1 VTRVTHDGR
10 RYRNAEEDRVELV
23 DYDPAWP
30 ALFEAEAGRLRA
42 ILARL
47 DLGPFRLEHFGST
60 AIPGITAKPIIDIML
75 VSADQSRWPG
85 LIEPIR
91 SLDYVY
97 WAENPRRDRMF
108 FVKGMPPFG
117 TRRTHHVHVRTPD
130 DARPALVFR
139 DYLCDDP
146 DAVARYAR
154 LKRELEDR
162 HPTDRDAYT
171 AGKEAF
177 VAEIVRRAES
187 TPS

>member
-1 VTRVTHDGR
+1 MTRVTHDGR
-10 RYRNAEEDRVELV
+10 RYRNADEDRVELV
-23 DYDPAWP
+23 PYDPGWP
-30 ALFEAEAGRLRA
+30 ALFEAEAARVRA
-42 ILARL
+42 ILAGL
-47 DLGPFRLEHFGST
+47 DLGPFHLEHFGST

-85 LIEPIR
+85 LIEPIE

-97 WAENPRRDRMF
+97 WAENPRRD
-108 FVKGMPPFG
+108 
-117 TRRTHHVHVRTPD
+117 VRTPD

-139 DYLCDDP
+139 DYLCDHP

-154 LKRELEDR
+154 LKRELEAR

>member
-1 VTRVTHDGR
+1 VKRVTHDGR
-10 RYRNAEEDRVELV
+10 RYRNVEEDRVELV
-23 DYDPAWP
+23 DYDPGWP

-42 ILARL
+42 ILAGL
-47 DLGPFRLEHFGST
+47 DLGPFHLEHFGST

-75 VSADQSRWPG
+75 VSAEPARWPG

-97 WAENPRRDRMF
+97 WADNPRRDRMF

-130 DARPALVFR
+130 DARPALVFCE
-139 DYLCDDP
+139 YLRRHP

-154 LKRELEDR
+154 LKQELEAR
-162 HPTDRDAYT
+162 HPADREAYT
-171 AGKEAF
+171 AGKAEF
-177 VAEIVRRAES
+177 VAEIVRQADVR
-187 TPS
+187 P